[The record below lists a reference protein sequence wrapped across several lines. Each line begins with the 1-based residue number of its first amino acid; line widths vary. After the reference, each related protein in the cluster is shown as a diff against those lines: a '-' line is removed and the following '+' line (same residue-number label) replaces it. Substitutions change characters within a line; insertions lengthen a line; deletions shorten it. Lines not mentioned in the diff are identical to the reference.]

1 MGDCYRCVSDPFPPP
16 PPPPRL
22 WPVLA
27 VGFKDLLSRASAQ
40 QQAIEE
46 NQGRLRSLGELQH
59 RMARQH
65 AGELKGRAAEVQKR
79 HIELSHRLM
88 HVTRLLDALDSRLAS
103 NLGWVLIKVWSGC
116 VSVRLGYDIIN
127 VDDESSYL

>member
-1 MGDCYRCVSDPFPPP
+1 MVDGWLKQGIQPWGTATGASVPPP
-16 PPPPRL
+16 LPQPRL

-65 AGELKGRAAEVQKR
+65 AVELKGRAAEVQKR

-103 NLGWVLIKVWSGC
+103 NLGWVVI
-116 VSVRLGYDIIN
+116 SVECMSKWCEQAW
-127 VDDESSYL
+127 VC

>member
-1 MGDCYRCVSDPFPPP
+1 MVDGWLKQGIQPWGTATGASVPPP
-16 PPPPRL
+16 LPQPRL

-59 RMARQH
+59 RMARQQ
-65 AGELKGRAAEVQKR
+65 AVELKGRAAEVQKR

-103 NLGWVLIKVWSGC
+103 NLGWVLI
-116 VSVRLGYDIIN
+116 SVGVVVCALGM
-127 VDDESSYL
+127 L